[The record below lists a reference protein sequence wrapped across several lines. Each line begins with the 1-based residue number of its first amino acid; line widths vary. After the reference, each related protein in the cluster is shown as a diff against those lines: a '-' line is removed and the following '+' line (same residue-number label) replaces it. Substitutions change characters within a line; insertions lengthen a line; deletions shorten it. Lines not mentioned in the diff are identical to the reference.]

1 MDDFVRTDR
10 TGDTVIVTLNRP
22 HKANAYHGPML
33 EALAG
38 VLDAC
43 EADVSMRAVI
53 VTGSGPHFC
62 AGADFDTLKT
72 RGLADALRL
81 RSASLFDRI
90 AALRVPV
97 IAAIHGA
104 ALGGGLELALACD
117 LRVAA
122 ADAIFGLP
130 ETRLGLLPAAGGL
143 TRLPR
148 VVGDARARDLV
159 LTGRRIDAETAVRY
173 GLVTDVTAAAVL
185 DAALSTA
192 RQIET
197 ADGLAV
203 QLAKRALDTPLA
215 DFAAVAQAQ
224 LYARRASILA

>member
-10 TGDTVIVTLNRP
+10 TGETLIVTLNRP
-22 HKANAYHGPML
+22 HKANAYHGPLL

-43 EADVSMRAVI
+43 EADASLRAVI
-53 VTGSGPHFC
+53 VTGSGRHFC
-62 AGADFDTLKT
+62 AGADFDELKA
-72 RGLADALRL
+72 RGLEDALCL
-81 RSASLFDRI
+81 RSAALFNRI
-90 AALRVPV
+90 AGLRVPV

-122 ADAIFGLP
+122 TDAVFGLP

-143 TRLPR
+143 ARLPR
-148 VVGDARARDLV
+148 VVGDARARDLIF
-159 LTGRRIDAETAVRY
+159 TGRRIDAETAARY
-173 GLVTDVTAAAVL
+173 GLVTDVTAADVL
-185 DAALSTA
+185 DAALATA
-192 RQIET
+192 RQIEG
-197 ADGLAV
+197 ADSLAV

-215 DFAAVAQAQ
+215 DLAAVAQAQ
-224 LYARRASILA
+224 LYRRRASAHA